1 MVSGL
6 LDKGTEGATM
16 GTIFLIESER
26 DVKGWIEEFLPQKSP
41 KILKAILS
49 DDRAAGSTGAEGTQG
64 MIAADLEEVVRNF
77 LKKGLNLDGHIH
89 EQLISTIE
97 KLLIGIVLEQERG
110 NQVRTAKR
118 LGMNRNTLRRKMTGL
133 HITTRV
139 VARLEGR
146 Y

>member
-16 GTIFLIESER
+16 GTIFLIES
-26 DVKGWIEEFLPQKSP
+26 DQNVQGWIEELMSRKDL
-41 KILKAILS
+41 KVLKAIPQNHHGT
-49 DDRAAGSTGAEGTQG
+49 GSSGVEGIQG
-64 MIAADLEEVVRNF
+64 MIAAGLEEVVRNF
-77 LKKGLNLDGHIH
+77 LKKGLSLDGHIH

-118 LGMNRNTLRRKMTGL
+118 LGMNRNTLRKKMTGL

-139 VARLEGR
+139 VPV
-146 Y
+146 